1 MNYKPIFPNDLN
13 APRMGKGEFSK
24 QVVNVKLWRSFRK
37 TYPEY
42 KDMTWSDF
50 ARLWDD
56 IAETIR
62 EEAIKNPL
70 GVKLGSYTGEIKFQF
85 LPHKF
90 QGVDIKTS
98 TELGEK
104 VPFLGITQ
112 KGKQPKIKWERKW
125 AVKFNKMLQFF
136 GFEPHKKMGQLTKE
150 VNMDRVRTSK
160 NTLGGYSVWRQIK

>member
-24 QVVNVKLWRSFRK
+24 QVVNIKLWRSFRK

-42 KDMTWSDF
+42 KDMTWNDF

-70 GVKLGSYTGEIKFQF
+70 
-85 LPHKF
+85 
-90 QGVDIKTS
+90 
-98 TELGEK
+98 
-104 VPFLGITQ
+104 
-112 KGKQPKIKWERKW
+112 
-125 AVKFNKMLQFF
+125 
-136 GFEPHKKMGQLTKE
+136 
-150 VNMDRVRTSK
+150 
-160 NTLGGYSVWRQIK
+160 